1 MKQCHWCG
9 KDFVL
14 KPKSQA
20 QKFCSEKCNHQAQ
33 WAKRK
38 AGMTA
43 PKDQK
48 TFIAT
53 EYFDWREYPN
63 TVII

>member
-1 MKQCHWCG
+1 MKQCAWCG
-9 KDFVL
+9 KSFT
-14 KPKSQA
+14 PKIRSTA
-20 QKFCSEKCNHQAQ
+20 QKFCCKKCTDAAQ

-43 PKDQK
+43 PRDKV
-48 TFIAT
+48 FVAG